1 MAQPTH
7 TNRLI
12 HETSPYL
19 RQHAHNP
26 VDWYPWGPEALAQ
39 ARAEN
44 KPILLSVGY
53 SACHWCH
60 VMERES
66 FEDQATAQL
75 MNQYFVNIKVDRE
88 ERPDIDAIY
97 MQAVQALTQH
107 GGWPMTVFLTP
118 NGEPFYGGTYFPP
131 EPRYGMPSFPQVL
144 EAMHDVWINQQEDAV
159 SSARDLAQQLS
170 DAAQIPP
177 SNISLTPQLLDRAA
191 SAIQKR
197 FDQRHGG
204 WSDAP
209 KFPAPQT
216 IDFLL
221 RTYQRDNDQTT
232 LQQVETTLIKMAYGG
247 MYDQLGGGFHRYSVD
262 DHWLVPHFE
271 KMLYDNAQLAR
282 AYVHAYQLTGNAEYR
297 RIVEETLDY
306 VKREMT
312 APEGGY
318 YAAQDA
324 DSEGVEGKFFVWSL
338 DEVRQALGQDAAL
351 FAQIYDVTARG
362 NWEHTNILHLPR
374 PLEDIARVTGQP
386 LDRLR
391 EIVDRGKRKLFALR
405 EQRIHP
411 GRDDKVLTNWN
422 GLMLGAMAECGRV
435 LGRSD
440 YLDSARRN
448 AEFVLTT
455 MRQDGRLLHTYKDG
469 QAKIHGF
476 LSDYALYA
484 EGLLVLYR
492 ATFET
497 RWLSAAHELAEYMLD
512 HFWDNTDGG
521 FFQTSDQH
529 EVLIAR
535 PKDLFDEAVPSGNA
549 VAANVLLQLA
559 ALIGD
564 PEYDRRARATI
575 ELVTGGLQR
584 YPSAFAT
591 MLNALDFALATP
603 REVAI
608 IGDPAQPDTQRFFAA
623 LNERFMPNVI
633 IAAATPDDTTAS
645 ELIPLL
651 RERPQ
656 QNGQPTAYVCRS
668 FVCSLPT
675 TDVATMVR
683 QLDEQREQAREQEG

>member
-1 MAQPTH
+1 MTKPAH

-26 VDWYPWGPEALAQ
+26 VDWYPWSQEALAK
-39 ARAEN
+39 ARAED

-66 FEDQATAQL
+66 FEDEATAQV
-75 MNQYFVNIKVDRE
+75 MNDYFINIKVDRE

-118 NGEPFYGGTYFPP
+118 EGEPFYGGTYFPP
-131 EPRYGMPSFPQVL
+131 EPRYGMPGFQQVL
-144 EAMHDVWINQQEDAV
+144 EAMHDVWINRRDDAV
-159 SSARDLAQQLS
+159 TSARELASQLS
-170 DAAQIPP
+170 DAAEIPP
-177 SNISLTPQLLDRAA
+177 SNISLTSQLLDRAA
-191 SAIQKR
+191 AAIKQR
-197 FDQRHGG
+197 FDSRNGG
-204 WSDAP
+204 WGGAP

-221 RTYQRDNDQTT
+221 RTHQRHSDQTAR
-232 LQQVETTLIKMAYGG
+232 QQVETTLLKMAHGG

-262 DHWLVPHFE
+262 ERWLVPHFE

-282 AYVHAYQLTGNAEYR
+282 VYLHAYQLTGNAEYR

-338 DEVRQALGQDAAL
+338 AEVRQALGQDAAL
-351 FAQIYDVTARG
+351 FAQIYDVTAQG

-374 PLEDIARVTGQP
+374 PLEDIARVTGKP
-386 LDRLR
+386 VERLR
-391 EIVDRGKRKLFALR
+391 EIVERGKRVLFAIR

-411 GRDDKVLTNWN
+411 GRDDKVLANWN
-422 GLMLGAMAECGRV
+422 GLMLGAMAEAGRV
-435 LGRSD
+435 LGRGD

-455 MRQDGRLLHTYKDG
+455 MRRDDRLLHTYKDG
-469 QAKIHGF
+469 QAKIQGF

-484 EGLLVLYR
+484 DGLIALYR

-497 RWLSAAHELAEYMLD
+497 RWLVAAQSFAEHLLD
-512 HFWDNTDGG
+512 HFWDDSDGG
-521 FFQTSDQH
+521 FFQTSDEH
-529 EVLIAR
+529 ETLITR

-549 VAANVLLQLA
+549 VAAQVLLQLA
-559 ALIGD
+559 ALVGE

-575 ELVTGGLQR
+575 ELVTGGIQR

-608 IGDPAQPDTQRFFAA
+608 IGEPAQPTTQQF
-623 LNERFMPNVI
+623 LDVLDQRFMPNVI
-633 IAAATPDDTTAS
+633 VAAAQPDDAAAI
-645 ELIPLL
+645 ELLPLL
-651 RERPQ
+651 RDRPQ
-656 QNGQPTAYVCRS
+656 QGGKPTAYVCRS
-668 FVCSLPT
+668 FVCNLPT
-675 TDVATMVR
+675 TDVTTMQQ
-683 QLDEQREQAREQEG
+683 QLDE

>member
-1 MAQPTH
+1 MHEPTH

-26 VDWYPWGPEALAQ
+26 VDWYPWGDEALSR
-39 ARAEN
+39 ARAEDR
-44 KPILLSVGY
+44 PILLSVGY

-66 FEDQATAQL
+66 FEDEATARL
-75 MNQYFVNIKVDRE
+75 MNEYFVNIKVDRE

-118 NGEPFYGGTYFPP
+118 DGEPFYGGTYFPP
-131 EPRYGMPSFPQVL
+131 EPRYGMPSFQQVL
-144 EAMHDVWINQQEDAV
+144 EAMHDVWLNQRNDAV
-159 SSARDLAQQLS
+159 ASARDLAQQLS

-177 SNISLTPQLLDRAA
+177 GNISLTTRLLDSAA
-191 SAIQKR
+191 TAIRQR
-197 FDQRHGG
+197 FDARHGG
-204 WSDAP
+204 WGGAP

-221 RTYQRDNDQTT
+221 RTYQRRDDPEALKQA
-232 LQQVETTLIKMAYGG
+232 ETTLLKMAHGG

-262 DHWLVPHFE
+262 ERWLVPHFE

-282 AYVHAYQLTGNAEYR
+282 AYLHAYQLTGNAEYR

-338 DEVRQALGQDAAL
+338 AEVRQALGEDAAL
-351 FAQIYDVTARG
+351 FAQIYDVTASG

-374 PLEDIARVTGQP
+374 PLEEIARVTGQP
-386 LDRLR
+386 VDRLR
-391 EIVDRGKRKLFALR
+391 DVAERGRRKLFALR
-405 EQRIHP
+405 EQRVHP
-411 GRDDKVLTNWN
+411 GLDDKVLTNWN
-422 GLMLGAMAECGRV
+422 GLMLAAMAEAGRV
-435 LGRSD
+435 LKRED

-448 AEFVLTT
+448 AEFVLSTLS
-455 MRQDGRLLHTYKDG
+455 RDGRLLHTYKDG
-469 QAKIHGF
+469 QAKIRGF

-484 EGLLVLYR
+484 EGLLALYR
-492 ATFET
+492 ATCET
-497 RWLSAAHELAEYMLD
+497 RWLSAARDLAEHMLD
-512 HFWDNTDGG
+512 HFWDDTDGG
-521 FFQTSDQH
+521 FFQTSDEH
-529 EVLIAR
+529 ETLIAR

-549 VAANVLLQLA
+549 VAAHVLLQLA
-559 ALIGD
+559 ALVGD
-564 PEYDRRARATI
+564 PEYDRRGRATI
-575 ELVTGGLQR
+575 ELVTGGIQR

-603 REVAI
+603 REIAI
-608 IGDPAQPDTQRFFAA
+608 VGDRADPATQRMLAA
-623 LNERFMPNVI
+623 LDERFLPNVI
-633 IAAATPDDTTAS
+633 VAAAAPDDTAAV

-651 RERPQ
+651 RDRPQ
-656 QNGQPTAYVCRS
+656 QHAQPTAYVCRS

-675 TDVATMVR
+675 TDIATMVQ
-683 QLDEQREQAREQEG
+683 QLAE

>member
-1 MAQPTH
+1 MTEATY

-12 HETSPYL
+12 HESSPYL

-26 VDWYPWGPEALAQ
+26 VDWYPWGEEALAK
-39 ARAEN
+39 ARAEDR
-44 KPILLSVGY
+44 PILLSVGY

-66 FEDQATAQL
+66 FENEETAAI
-75 MNQYFVNIKVDRE
+75 MNRYFVNIKVDRE

-118 NGEPFYGGTYFPP
+118 EGEPFYGGTYFPP
-131 EPRYGMPSFPQVL
+131 EPRYGMPGFAQVL
-144 EAMHDVWINQQEDAV
+144 EAMHDVWQNRREDAV
-159 SSARDLAQQLS
+159 SSAKDLAQQLS

-177 SNISLTPQLLDRAA
+177 STISLTSELLDRAA
-191 SAIQKR
+191 AAIKQR
-197 FDQRHGG
+197 FDSRHGG
-204 WSDAP
+204 WGGAP

-216 IDFLL
+216 IDVLL
-221 RTYQRDNDQTT
+221 RSYLRHNDQTALQQTEIT
-232 LQQVETTLIKMAYGG
+232 LQKMAAGG
-247 MYDQLGGGFHRYSVD
+247 IYDQLGGGFHRYSVD
-262 DHWLVPHFE
+262 ERWLVPHFE

-282 AYVHAYQLTGNAEYR
+282 AYLHAYQLTGNAEYR

-338 DEVRQALGQDAAL
+338 AEIRQALGEDAAL
-351 FAQIYDVTARG
+351 FAQIYDVTAQG
-362 NWEHTNILHLPR
+362 NWEHTNILHRPR
-374 PLEDIARVTGQP
+374 PLEEIARVTGQP
-386 LDRLR
+386 LERLHVVI
-391 EIVDRGKRKLFALR
+391 ERGKHKLFAIR
-405 EQRIHP
+405 EQRIRP
-411 GRDDKVLTNWN
+411 GLDDKVLANWN
-422 GLMLGAMAECGRV
+422 GLMLGAMAEAGRV
-435 LGRSD
+435 LDRQD

-448 AEFVLTT
+448 AEFVHS
-455 MRQDGRLLHTYKDG
+455 MMIRDGRLLHSYKDG
-469 QAKIHGF
+469 QAKIQGF

-484 EGLLVLYR
+484 EGLIALYR
-492 ATFET
+492 ASFET
-497 RWLSAAHELAEYMLD
+497 RWLQTARAFAEHMLD
-512 HFWDNTDGG
+512 HFWDNRDGG
-521 FFQTSDQH
+521 FFQTSDEH
-529 EVLIAR
+529 ETLIAR

-549 VAANVLLQLA
+549 VAAQVLLQLA
-559 ALIGD
+559 ELLGD

-584 YPSAFAT
+584 YPTAFAT

-608 IGDPAQPDTQRFFAA
+608 IGDPAQPATQQFFAA
-623 LNERFMPNVI
+623 LNQRFMPNLVV
-633 IAAATPDDTTAS
+633 AAASPDDSAAI

-651 RERPQ
+651 HDRPQ
-656 QNGQPTAYVCRS
+656 HNQRPTAYVCRS
-668 FVCSLPT
+668 FVCNLPT
-675 TDVATMVR
+675 TDVATMQQ
-683 QLDEQREQAREQEG
+683 QLDA

>member
-1 MAQPTH
+1 MTEPAH

-12 HETSPYL
+12 YETSPYL

-26 VDWYPWGPEALAQ
+26 VDWYPWSEAALAR
-39 ARAEN
+39 ARAED

-66 FEDQATAQL
+66 FEDEATASL
-75 MNQYFVNIKVDRE
+75 MNEYFVNIKVDRE

-118 NGEPFYGGTYFPP
+118 DGEPFYGGTYFPP
-131 EPRYGMPSFPQVL
+131 EPRYGMPGFKQVL
-144 EAMHDVWINQQEDAV
+144 EAMHDVWINRRDDAV
-159 SSARDLAQQLS
+159 TSGRELAQQLS
-170 DAAQIPP
+170 DSAHIPP
-177 SNISLTPQLLDRAA
+177 SNISLTPKLLDRAVT
-191 SAIQKR
+191 AIKQR
-197 FDQRHGG
+197 FDARHGG
-204 WSDAP
+204 WGGAP

-221 RTYQRDNDQTT
+221 RSYQRSKDQTV
-232 LQQVETTLIKMAYGG
+232 LQQAETTLLKMAYGG

-262 DHWLVPHFE
+262 ERWLVPHFE

-282 AYVHAYQLTGNAEYR
+282 VYLHAYQMTGNPEYR

-338 DEVRQALGQDAAL
+338 DEVRQALGEDAAL
-351 FAQIYDVTARG
+351 FAQIYDVTAHG
-362 NWEHTNILHLPR
+362 NWEHTNILHLAR
-374 PLEDIARVTGQP
+374 PLDDIARVTGQSVE
-386 LDRLR
+386 RLR
-391 EIVDRGKRKLFALR
+391 EIIERGKRKLFALR
-405 EQRIHP
+405 EQRVHP
-411 GRDDKVLTNWN
+411 GLDDKVLTNWN
-422 GLMLGAMAECGRV
+422 GLMLAAMAEAGRV
-435 LGRSD
+435 LGRRD

-455 MRQDGRLLHTYKDG
+455 LGQNGRLLHTYKDG
-469 QAKIHGF
+469 QAKIQGF

-484 EGLLVLYR
+484 EGLLALYR
-492 ATFET
+492 ATFDT
-497 RWLSAAHELAEYMLD
+497 RWLSAAQSFAEHMLD

-521 FFQTSDQH
+521 FFQTSDEH
-529 EVLIAR
+529 EALIAR

-549 VAANVLLQLA
+549 VAAHVLLQLA
-559 ALIGD
+559 VLVGE

-575 ELVTGGLQR
+575 EVVTGGLQQ
-584 YPSAFAT
+584 YPTAFAT
-591 MLNALDFALATP
+591 TLNALDFALATP

-608 IGDPAQPDTQRFFAA
+608 IGDPMQPATQRLLAA
-623 LNERFMPNVI
+623 LDQRFLPNLIV
-633 IAAATPDDTTAS
+633 AAATPNDAAAL
-645 ELIPLL
+645 ELVPLL
-651 RERPQ
+651 RDRPQ
-656 QNGQPTAYVCRS
+656 QQGQPTAYVCRS
-668 FVCSLPT
+668 FVCNLPT
-675 TDVATMVR
+675 TDVETMVR
-683 QLDEQREQAREQEG
+683 QLEDE

>member
-1 MAQPTH
+1 MTEHKH

-12 HETSPYL
+12 NETSPYL

-26 VDWYPWGPEALAQ
+26 VDWYPWGEEALAK
-39 ARAEN
+39 ARAEDR
-44 KPILLSVGY
+44 PILLSVGY

-66 FEDQATAQL
+66 FEDETTAAI
-75 MNQYFVNIKVDRE
+75 MNRYFVNIKVDRE
-88 ERPDIDAIY
+88 ERPDIDTIY

-118 NGEPFYGGTYFPP
+118 DGEPFYGGTYFPP

-144 EAMHDVWINQQEDAV
+144 EAMHDVWQNRRDDAV
-159 SSARDLAQQLS
+159 TSARELAQQLS

-177 SNISLTPQLLDRAA
+177 GNLSLTTQLLDRAA
-191 SAIQKR
+191 ASIKQR
-197 FDQRHGG
+197 FDARNGG
-204 WSDAP
+204 WGGAP

-221 RTYQRDNDQTT
+221 RSYQRHSDQTA
-232 LQQVETTLIKMAYGG
+232 LQQAETTLRKMAAGG
-247 MYDQLGGGFHRYSVD
+247 IYDQLGGGFHRYSVD
-262 DHWLVPHFE
+262 EHWLVPHFE

-282 AYVHAYQLTGNAEYR
+282 AYLHAYQLTGNAEYR

-338 DEVRQALGQDAAL
+338 AEVRQALGEDAAL
-351 FAQIYDVTARG
+351 FAQIYDVTAQG

-374 PLEDIARVTGQP
+374 PLEEIARVTGQP
-386 LDRLR
+386 LERLR
-391 EIVDRGKRKLFALR
+391 AVVERGKRALFALR
-405 EQRIHP
+405 EQRVRP
-411 GRDDKVLTNWN
+411 GLDDKVLANWN
-422 GLMLGAMAECGRV
+422 GLMLGAMAEAGRV
-435 LGRSD
+435 LDRPD
-440 YLDSARRN
+440 YLESARRN
-448 AEFVLTT
+448 AEFVHAS
-455 MRQDGRLLHTYKDG
+455 MIRDGRLLHSYKDG
-469 QAKIHGF
+469 QAKIQGF

-484 EGLLVLYR
+484 EGLIALYR

-497 RWLSAAHELAEYMLD
+497 RWLSSARSFAEHMLD

-521 FFQTSDQH
+521 FFQTSDEH
-529 EVLIAR
+529 ESLIAR

-549 VAANVLLQLA
+549 VAAQVLLQLA
-559 ALIGD
+559 ELVGD

-584 YPSAFAT
+584 YPTAFAT

-608 IGDPAQPDTQRFFAA
+608 IGDPLQPATQQFLAA
-623 LNERFMPNVI
+623 LNQRFMPNVVVAAAPPDD
-633 IAAATPDDTTAS
+633 AAAT

-651 RERPQ
+651 RDRPQ
-656 QNGQPTAYVCRS
+656 HNGQPTAYVCRS
-668 FVCSLPT
+668 FVCNLPT
-675 TDVATMVR
+675 TDVATMQR
-683 QLDEQREQAREQEG
+683 QLDE

>member
-1 MAQPTH
+1 MSEPTH

-12 HETSPYL
+12 NETSPYL

-26 VDWYPWGPEALAQ
+26 VDWYPWGEEALTK
-39 ARAEN
+39 ARAED

-66 FEDQATAQL
+66 FEDEATAQV
-75 MNQYFVNIKVDRE
+75 MNSYFVNIKVDRE
-88 ERPDIDAIY
+88 ERPDIDTIY

-118 NGEPFYGGTYFPP
+118 DGEPFYGGTYFPP
-131 EPRYGMPSFPQVL
+131 EPRYGMPGFQQLL
-144 EAMHDVWINQQEDAV
+144 EAMHDVWINRRDDAV
-159 SSARDLAQQLS
+159 TSARELASQLAS
-170 DAAQIPP
+170 AAEIPP
-177 SNISLTPQLLDRAA
+177 SNISLTAQLLDRAA
-191 SAIQKR
+191 TSIKQR
-197 FDQRHGG
+197 FDARNGG
-204 WSDAP
+204 WGGAP

-221 RTYQRDNDQTT
+221 RTYQRHSDQTA
-232 LQQVETTLIKMAYGG
+232 LQQVEATLLKMAHGG

-262 DHWLVPHFE
+262 ERWLVPHFE

-282 AYVHAYQLTGNAEYR
+282 VYLHAYQLTGNAEYR

-338 DEVRQALGQDAAL
+338 AEVRQALGEDAAL
-351 FAQIYDVTARG
+351 FAQIYDVTAQG

-374 PLEDIARVTGQP
+374 PLEDIARVTGKSVE
-386 LDRLR
+386 RLR
-391 EIVDRGKRKLFALR
+391 EVVERGKRTLFAIR
-405 EQRIHP
+405 EQRVHP
-411 GRDDKVLTNWN
+411 GLDDKVLANWN
-422 GLMLGAMAECGRV
+422 GLMLGAMAEAGRV

-448 AEFVLTT
+448 AEFVLST
-455 MRQDGRLLHTYKDG
+455 MRRDDRLLHTYKDG
-469 QAKIHGF
+469 QAKIRGF

-484 EGLLVLYR
+484 EGLIALYR

-497 RWLSAAHELAEYMLD
+497 RWLLAAQSLAEHLLD

-521 FFQTSDQH
+521 FFQTSDEH
-529 EVLIAR
+529 ETLIAR

-549 VAANVLLQLA
+549 VAAQVLLQLA
-559 ALIGD
+559 ALVGD
-564 PEYDRRARATI
+564 PEYDRRGRATI

-584 YPSAFAT
+584 YPTAFAT

-608 IGDPAQPDTQRFFAA
+608 MGDPAQPTTQQFFAA
-623 LNERFMPNVI
+623 LDQRFMPNLIV
-633 IAAATPDDTTAS
+633 AAAQPDNTAAI

-651 RERPQ
+651 RDRPQ

-668 FVCSLPT
+668 FVCNLPT
-675 TDVATMVR
+675 TDVATM
-683 QLDEQREQAREQEG
+683 QQQIDE